1 MRDRH
6 LPDVRDCDTAHLSH
20 IETDTPSTRLP
31 KHPPHTCTFV
41 PNLHKSL
48 LAGLWWNTYTP
59 AMPTKLTRVNLA
71 LPDEVIAVLD
81 RMGKLTG
88 AGRATF
94 IREWLIEGL
103 PMFEELANAM
113 ELASQQNLDA
123 FKVMAQSLEQASN
136 LTGQMSLEMK
146 KTRRAAM
153 RKRNRKP
160 AQEPPADD

>member
-1 MRDRH
+1 MCGTVIPHICPKLGTEPLNRH
-6 LPDVRDCDTAHLSH
+6 SPY
-20 IETDTPSTRLP
+20 
-31 KHPPHTCTFV
+31 TCTFV
-41 PNLHKSL
+41 PNWHKSL
-48 LAGLWWNTYTP
+48 LAGPWWNTYTP

-103 PMFEELANAM
+103 PMFEELATAM
-113 ELASQQNLDA
+113 ELASQQNIDA
-123 FKVMAQSLEQASN
+123 FKVMAKSLEQASN

-146 KTRRAAM
+146 KSRRAAM

-160 AQEPPADD
+160 DQEPSTDD